1 MNRVA
6 VIDFETTGL
15 DNVQDRIIQ
24 YGAVIIDTETRSRMI
39 FGREDKIKI
48 VAEFSCF
55 VEHEVSISEASRRFI
70 GQGAFPN
77 AHDKVETQKNA
88 LESFIKFIG
97 PYGVI
102 VAHNGDVTDFRF
114 LQQTA
119 SRCGIELPPRWRYID
134 TDQLARKE
142 FPNLLRGYSL
152 KNLHQYFTKSYP
164 ENQHTA
170 IGDAK
175 TLATVFM
182 HVIRNDSIETVY
194 EKSHKGEIFYL
205 NF

>member
-1 MNRVA
+1 MSKIA

-24 YGAVIIDTETRSRMI
+24 YGAVIIDTGPLSRKTFRKENRVKNI
-39 FGREDKIKI
+39 E
-48 VAEFSCF
+48 EFSCF

-77 AHDKVETQKNA
+77 AHDKVEIQKNA
-88 LESFIKFIG
+88 LESFIRFIG
-97 PYGVI
+97 PYGII

-152 KNLHQYFTKSYP
+152 KNLHQYFTNSYP
-164 ENQHTA
+164 ENHHTA

-182 HVIRNDSIETVY
+182 HIIGDDPIETVY
-194 EKSHKGEIFYL
+194 EKSHKGEIFYP